1 MPTRRD
7 RTGPRALAYAV
18 APGLNSGMG
27 HHAAQVLAAC
37 AAAQTPLLLLGPRA
51 AHGVSGAELRTPSAP
66 VASWRRR
73 YTWLRYLHGRYQF
86 LSDRRCG
93 RWLASQVQQELS
105 GCYLFTQI
113 ASEALLELNRRDVP
127 SLLDS
132 PNGHIRHFREAVQR
146 EAALWLSGPYPG
158 HPTLG
163 MVDRVEEEYRLAPH
177 IRVASRWAAQT
188 LTDRGLP
195 HDRVSAVSH
204 SVDLERFSPDETR
217 TVSSETL
224 RIVFVGGLTLGKGF
238 AYLLTAIRALRTR
251 RIALEIV
258 GGTGDPWCRRLFD
271 RLRSNM
277 DVMLAPGEPVAAYR
291 RADLLVLPTLHDGF
305 GYVVAEAMA
314 SGVPVIT
321 TSCCGAAEWIEPEV
335 SGWVVPA
342 GDQHALTAA
351 IDTAAANRSRL
362 RDMGRHARRIAEE
375 RSRVAG
381 VELQRLVDTTL
392 PPAC

>member
-1 MPTRRD
+1 MTARD
-7 RTGPRALAYAV
+7 RVRWPTPSRPVSTAEWGITPRRCSRRAPPRRHRCFSWAL
-18 APGLNSGMG
+18 
-27 HHAAQVLAAC
+27 
-37 AAAQTPLLLLGPRA
+37 RA
-51 AHGVSGAELRTPSAP
+51 AHDVSGVELRTPP
-66 VASWRRR
+66 PLVAGWRRR

-86 LSDRRCG
+86 LSDRRFG

-113 ASEALLELNRRDVP
+113 ASEALLELNRRNVP

-132 PNGHIRHFREAVQR
+132 PNGHIRHFREAVQQ

-158 HPTLG
+158 HPTLA

-177 IRVASRWAAQT
+177 IRVASHWAAR
-188 LTDRGLP
+188 DPDGSRRRP
-195 HDRVSAVSH
+195 RSRVSCLALG
-204 SVDLERFSPDETR
+204 DLERFKPDETR
-217 TVSSETL
+217 TVASETL

-271 RLRSNM
+271 GLRSNM
-277 DVMLAPGEPVAAYR
+277 DVTLAPGDPVAAYR

-305 GYVVAEAMA
+305 GYVIAEAMA
-314 SGVPVIT
+314 SGVPVVT
-321 TSCCGAAEWIEPEV
+321 TSCCGAAEWIEPEA

-342 GDQHALTAA
+342 GNQDALTAA
-351 IDTAAANRSRL
+351 IDSAAANQSRL
-362 RDMGRHARRIAEE
+362 RDMGRHGRRIAEE
-375 RSRVAG
+375 RSRTAV
-381 VELQRLVDTTL
+381 VELQQLVDAVL
-392 PPAC
+392 PPAE

>member
-7 RTGPRALAYAV
+7 RPGPRALAYAV

-37 AAAQTPLLLLGPRA
+37 AAAQTPLLLLGPRPTNGA
-51 AHGVSGAELRTPSAP
+51 SGVELRTPP
-66 VASWRRR
+66 PLVAGWRRR
-73 YTWLRYLHGRYQF
+73 YTWLRYLHGRDQF
-86 LSDRRCG
+86 LSDRRFG

-113 ASEALLELNRRDVP
+113 ACEALLELNRWNVP

-132 PNGHIRHFREAVQR
+132 PNGHIRHFREAVQQ
-146 EAALWLSGPYPG
+146 EAARWLSGRYPG
-158 HPTLG
+158 HPTVA
-163 MVDRVEEEYRLAPH
+163 MINRVEEEYRLAPH
-177 IRVASRWAAQT
+177 IRVASHWAAQT
-188 LTDRGLP
+188 LTDRGIAR
-195 HDRVSAVSH
+195 DRVSAVSH
-204 SVDLERFSPDETR
+204 SVDLERFKPDETP
-217 TVSSETL
+217 TVASETL

-251 RIALEIV
+251 HIALEIV

-271 RLRSNM
+271 GLRSNM
-277 DVMLAPGEPVAAYR
+277 NVTLAPGDPVAAYR

-305 GYVVAEAMA
+305 GYVIAEAMA

-342 GDQHALTAA
+342 GNQDALTAA
-351 IDTAAANRSRL
+351 IDTAAANRSGL
-362 RDMGRHARRIAEE
+362 RDMGRHGRRIAEE
-375 RSRVAG
+375 RTREAG
-381 VELQRLVDTTL
+381 VELQRLVDATL
-392 PPAC
+392 PPGS

>member
-1 MPTRRD
+1 MPTRPD
-7 RTGPRALAYAV
+7 RPGPRALAYAV

-37 AAAQTPLLLLGPRA
+37 AAARRPLLLLGPRA
-51 AHGVSGAELRTPSAP
+51 AGDVSGAELRTPP
-66 VASWRRR
+66 PLVAGWRRR

-86 LSDRRCG
+86 LSDRRFG

-113 ASEALLELNRRDVP
+113 ASEALLELNRRNVP

-132 PNGHIRHFREAVQR
+132 PNGHIRHFREAVR
-146 EAALWLSGPYPG
+146 KEAAIWLSGPYPG
-158 HPTLG
+158 HPTLA
-163 MVDRVEEEYRLAPH
+163 MVDRVEEEYQLASH
-177 IRVASRWAAQT
+177 IRVASHWAAHT
-188 LTDRGLP
+188 LRDRGVA

-204 SVDLERFSPDETR
+204 SVDLERFKPDETR
-217 TVSSETL
+217 TVASETL

-271 RLRSNM
+271 GLRSNI
-277 DVMLAPGEPVAAYR
+277 DVTLAPGDPVAAYR

-314 SGVPVIT
+314 SGVPVVT
-321 TSCCGAAEWIEPEV
+321 TSCCGAAEWIEPDV

-342 GDQHALTAA
+342 GNQDALTAA
-351 IDTAAANRSRL
+351 IDTAAAKRSRL
-362 RDMGRHARRIAEE
+362 HDMGRQGRRIAEE
-375 RSRVAG
+375 RTRAAV
-381 VELQRLVDTTL
+381 VELQQLVDATL
-392 PPAC
+392 PPSK